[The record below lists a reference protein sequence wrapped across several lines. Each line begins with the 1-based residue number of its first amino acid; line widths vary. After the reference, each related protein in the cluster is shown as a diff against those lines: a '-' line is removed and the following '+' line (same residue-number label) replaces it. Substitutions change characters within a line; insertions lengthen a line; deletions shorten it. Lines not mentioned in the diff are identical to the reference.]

1 MNPLM
6 LFKALRDLSAL
17 IEQANRLAG
26 PDKRWSL
33 AFTNRSFIVA
43 CVACVAFV
51 AAAALMFGLPF
62 PMPIDVTAETV
73 YAVIT
78 VVGLL
83 WAGIE
88 RMLGK
93 TRAVW
98 NKKQAVEAVVE
109 ADALISALNEV
120 PEVLDKRPH

>member
-6 LFKALRDLSAL
+6 LFKTLRDLSAL

-43 CVACVAFV
+43 CVALV
-51 AAAALMFGLPF
+51 AAAALMLGPPF
-62 PMPIDVTAETV
+62 PMPIDITAETI

-78 VVGLL
+78 VAGLL
-83 WAGIE
+83 WSGIE

-93 TRAVW
+93 TQAVW

-109 ADALISALNEV
+109 ADALTTALNKV
-120 PEVLDKRPH
+120 PVLRAQQPR

>member
-6 LFKALRDLSAL
+6 LFKTLRDLSAL

-43 CVACVAFV
+43 CVALV
-51 AAAALMFGLPF
+51 AAAALMLGLPF
-62 PMPIDVTAETV
+62 PMPIDITAETI

-78 VVGLL
+78 VAGLL
-83 WAGIE
+83 WSGIE

-93 TRAVW
+93 TQAVW

-109 ADALISALNEV
+109 ADALTTALNKV
-120 PEVLDKRPH
+120 PVLRAQQPR

>member
-6 LFKALRDLSAL
+6 IFKTLRDLSAL

-43 CVACVAFV
+43 CVAFV

-78 VVGLL
+78 VAGLL

-88 RMLGK
+88 RIIGK

-109 ADALISALNEV
+109 ADALTTALNKV
-120 PEVLDKRPH
+120 PGLDT